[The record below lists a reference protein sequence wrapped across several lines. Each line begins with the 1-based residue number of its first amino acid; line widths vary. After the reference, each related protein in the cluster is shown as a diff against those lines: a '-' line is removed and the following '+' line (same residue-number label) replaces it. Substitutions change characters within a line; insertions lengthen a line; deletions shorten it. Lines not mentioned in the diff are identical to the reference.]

1 MSNTYD
7 VIIIG
12 GGPNGLTAGAY
23 LAKAGAKV
31 LVSERR
37 YEIGGGL
44 ATEEEITIPGFY
56 HNTHSIYHMMADYA
70 PPIPDLDLASYQV
83 EYIWPSLQFAM
94 PFKDGRCL
102 CLYQDV
108 EKTCQSFAKFS
119 EKDAN
124 TYRDFKKKLDTYM
137 EDFLGPATYAPA
149 IPALEQIVKLQTSEL
164 GNEIMRYSE
173 MSPKEIIDELFEND
187 SIKALMLYAACHWGI
202 GHDVNGVGYMTLLLL
217 QRATNYRLVKGGSHQ
232 LASSLYK
239 IIMENGGMVLTSQ
252 LIKRIV
258 VEGNRATGIEMT
270 NGKVI
275 EAKQAVI
282 STLDPHQTFL
292 KLVGKENL
300 ENDMVEKTKLW
311 KWDKW
316 SLLTVHMALSEPP
329 HFKVAD
335 SDPELDKA
343 LVYLIGIETV
353 DDLLNHWKAIEE
365 GDMDKLATSGF
376 LASFPSVHDPLQ
388 APEGKCTALISQM
401 APYNIKEGTETML
414 RHKYKEKLAAQ
425 RLATLQEYIPNITDS
440 VLWSYVST
448 PADVANKFSNMVAG
462 SIKHGDY
469 GPLQM
474 GYLRPNED
482 CSHHRTPVE
491 GLYVG
496 GASSF
501 SGGLVT
507 FGPGYQVA
515 NSVAEDQGIQKW
527 WSEPESIKKSK
538 EKGFL

>member
-1 MSNTYD
+1 
-7 VIIIG
+7 V
-12 GGPNGLTAGAY
+12 
-23 LAKAGAKV
+23 
-31 LVSERR
+31 
-37 YEIGGGL
+37 
-44 ATEEEITIPGFY
+44 
-56 HNTHSIYHMMADYA
+56 
-70 PPIPDLDLASYQV
+70 
-83 EYIWPSLQFAM
+83 
-94 PFKDGRCL
+94 
-102 CLYQDV
+102 
-108 EKTCQSFAKFS
+108 
-119 EKDAN
+119 
-124 TYRDFKKKLDTYM
+124 
-137 EDFLGPATYAPA
+137 
-149 IPALEQIVKLQTSEL
+149 
-164 GNEIMRYSE
+164 
-173 MSPKEIIDELFEND
+173 
-187 SIKALMLYAACHWGI
+187 
-202 GHDVNGVGYMTLLLL
+202 
-217 QRATNYRLVKGGSHQ
+217 
-232 LASSLYK
+232 
-239 IIMENGGMVLTSQ
+239 MVLTSQ
-252 LIKRIV
+252 LIKRIT

-275 EAKQAVI
+275 EARQAVI

-316 SLLTVHMALSEPP
+316 SLLTVHMALSEQP

-365 GDMDKLATSGF
+365 GDMEKLATSGF
-376 LASFPSVHDPLQ
+376 LASFPSLHDPLQ
-388 APEGKCTALISQM
+388 APEGKCTGLISQM

-414 RHKYKEKLAAQ
+414 RHKYKEELAAQ

-440 VLWSYVST
+440 MLWSYVST

-474 GYLRPNED
+474 GFLRPNED

-515 NSVAEDQGIQKW
+515 NSVAEDLGIQKW
-527 WSEPESIKKSK
+527 WPEPESIKKSK